1 MDDTL
6 HVKGLSDL
14 GAALD
19 AMHTKM
25 RDNIMRAALRAGC
38 KVIQTQAKAI
48 CPQESS
54 GTYSKYKQTLGWT
67 PGALLKSIRIGAK
80 LKDGMVTATVKAGDK
95 KAYYAHMVEFGT
107 AAHWIRPKNGKSL
120 FIAGMFKEA
129 IHHPGAR
136 KNPFMR
142 VALDR
147 QAQASVERVGEYI
160 RGRLTKEGIEIPD
173 SETAGTE

>member
-1 MDDTL
+1 MEDTI

-19 AMHTKM
+19 TLHNKL
-25 RDNIMRAALRAGC
+25 RDNIMRGALRAGC

-48 CPQESS
+48 CPLEGSS
-54 GTYSKYKQTLGWT
+54 AYSKYKQTLGWT
-67 PGALLKSIRIGAK
+67 PGALMKSIRIGAK
-80 LKDGMVTATVKAGDK
+80 IKDGVVVATVKAGDK

-120 FIAGMFKEA
+120 VIAGLNKEA
-129 IHHPGAR
+129 VYHPGAR

-142 VALDR
+142 IAMDS
-147 QAQASVERVGEYI
+147 QAQAAVERVGEYI
-160 RGRLTKEGIEIPD
+160 RNRLTKEGIDIPD